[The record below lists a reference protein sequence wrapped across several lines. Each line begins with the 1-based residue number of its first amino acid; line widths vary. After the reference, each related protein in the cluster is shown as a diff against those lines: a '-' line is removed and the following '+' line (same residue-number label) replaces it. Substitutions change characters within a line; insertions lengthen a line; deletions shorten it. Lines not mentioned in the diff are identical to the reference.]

1 MALPYYLGCP
11 QWQDPNWNNQLPPGG
26 APLARYAQVF
36 NTVEGNT
43 TFYASPSRD
52 QCLQW
57 RQQVPDSFRFLFKL
71 PRAITHERFLTSVG
85 DELDTFLS
93 LIEPLN
99 DVLGPMLLQLPAGFG
114 PQRLDQLWHFLDTAP
129 EFLHW
134 TVEVRHPAFFAKGD
148 EERALNQGLRARKL
162 ARVVLDSR
170 ALFSATPDCE
180 STLDAQRKKP
190 RVPVHILPSDAAP
203 VIRYIGHPDL
213 ETNRTF
219 LAPWVDR
226 VAAWIEAGIQPYV
239 FMHMP
244 DNGHAVELAAL
255 WTELLREK
263 LPELEPLPVELST
276 PQIGLF

>member
-26 APLARYAQVF
+26 TPLARYARVF

-71 PRAITHERFLTSVG
+71 PRAITHERFLTGVG

-114 PQRLDQLWHFLDTAP
+114 PQRLDQLWYFLDTAP

-134 TVEVRHPAFFAKGD
+134 TVEVRHPAFFAKGE
-148 EERALNQGLRARKL
+148 EERTLNQGLRAESWQGWFLIAGRCSRQRPTVNQPSMPS
-162 ARVVLDSR
+162 ARSPAFR
-170 ALFSATPDCE
+170 CTSCSAT
-180 STLDAQRKKP
+180 R
-190 RVPVHILPSDAAP
+190 R
-203 VIRYIGHPDL
+203 R
-213 ETNRTF
+213 
-219 LAPWVDR
+219 
-226 VAAWIEAGIQPYV
+226 
-239 FMHMP
+239 
-244 DNGHAVELAAL
+244 
-255 WTELLREK
+255 
-263 LPELEPLPVELST
+263 
-276 PQIGLF
+276 

>member
-1 MALPYYLGCP
+1 MARPYYLGCP
-11 QWQDPNWNNQLPPGG
+11 QWQDPNWNSQLPPGG
-26 APLARYAQVF
+26 TPLARYAQVF

-71 PRAITHERFLTSVG
+71 PRAISHERFLTGVG
-85 DELDTFLS
+85 DELETFLS

-99 DVLGPMLLQLPAGFG
+99 DVLGPMMLQLPAGFG
-114 PQRLDQLWHFLDTAP
+114 PQRLDQLWRFLDTAP
-129 EFLHW
+129 KFLHW

-180 STLDAQRKKP
+180 STIDAQRKKP
-190 RVPVHILPSDAAP
+190 RLPVHVLPGEVAP
-203 VIRYIGHPDL
+203 VIRYVGHPDL
-213 ETNRTF
+213 QANRLF
-219 LAPWVDR
+219 LAPWVER
-226 VAAWIEAGIQPYV
+226 VVCWIEAGKQPYV
-239 FMHMP
+239 FIHMP
-244 DNGHAVELAAL
+244 DNGDALALAAL
-255 WTELLREK
+255 WHDMLAER
-263 LPELEPLPVELST
+263 LPGLAPLALGRQVKQP
-276 PQIGLF
+276 GLF